1 MRKLIGNRRRDL
13 ILAMCPQV
21 EKICGS
27 WRQEIAE
34 RGPRAERCRR
44 LLRRIPGTPEHA
56 TQSDREARIWTLGS
70 AALAAEEK
78 RLGAAKL

>member
-1 MRKLIGNRRRDL
+1 MGTDRGCMRE
-13 ILAMCPQV
+13 QV
-21 EKICGS
+21 AKICEG

-56 TQSDREARIWTLGS
+56 TQSDREARIWALGG
-70 AALAAEEK
+70 AALAAEEEEE

>member
-1 MRKLIGNRRRDL
+1 MVCVSFRLVL
-13 ILAMCPQV
+13 HWQV
-21 EKICGS
+21 EKMCDT

-56 TQSDREARIWTLGS
+56 AQSDREARIWALGG
-70 AALAAEEK
+70 AALAAEEE